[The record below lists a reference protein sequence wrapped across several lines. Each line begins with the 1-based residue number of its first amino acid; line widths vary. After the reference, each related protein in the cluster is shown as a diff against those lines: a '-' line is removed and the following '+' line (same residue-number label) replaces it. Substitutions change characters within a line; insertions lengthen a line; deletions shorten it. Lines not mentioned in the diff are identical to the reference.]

1 MTIKSRID
9 SVAARLRGSPRTLR
23 CSFCYKT
30 QHEVAQLIAGPSVF
44 ICNDCVDICND
55 VLAAE
60 RRKVAADGDAAAPA
74 ANASEAVD
82 ASGMADPAAPTQPIG
97 DIRSMPTERLLLWLK
112 FQEDLLEQSSA
123 GLQEAV
129 DILRQREVSW
139 AAIGEA
145 LGVSRQAAWERFS

>member
-23 CSFCYKT
+23 CSFCCKT

-55 VLAAE
+55 VLAEE
-60 RRKVAADGDAAAPA
+60 RRKAGPGGGAAAPA
-74 ANASEAVD
+74 ADAPKATD
-82 ASGMADPAAPTQPIG
+82 ASAADPGTPTQPIG

-112 FQEDLLEQSSA
+112 FQQDLFEQSRA

-129 DILRQREVSW
+129 DTLRQREVSW

>member
-9 SVAARLRGSPRTLR
+9 SVAARLGGGRRALR
-23 CSFCYKT
+23 CSFCCKT

-60 RRKVAADGDAAAPA
+60 RRKAGNAAAPA
-74 ANASEAVD
+74 ANAPEPVD
-82 ASGMADPAAPTQPIG
+82 ASAVADPAATTQPIG
-97 DIRSMPTERLLLWLK
+97 DIRSMATERLLLWLK
-112 FQEDLLEQSSA
+112 FQEDLLEQSRA

-129 DILRQREVSW
+129 DTLRQREVSW
-139 AAIGEA
+139 AVIGEA